1 MKIIRAQAVGND
13 GRSLF
18 QPVKHLIQQHGLQM
32 SEAVV
37 EPDQDGRVMLVV
49 ENHGLEENCVLGCL
63 QSVERIL
70 HEEDVPKKRQPVQFA
85 ISDWAMPQHFT
96 SA

>member
-1 MKIIRAQAVGND
+1 MDMLQQKPWQADCVVRLLQPVRCPAKHMKVIRAQAVGND

-37 EPDQDGRVMLVV
+37 EPDLDGRVMLVV
-49 ENHGLEENCVLGCL
+49 ENHGPRPVDLE
-63 QSVERIL
+63 
-70 HEEDVPKKRQPVQFA
+70 
-85 ISDWAMPQHFT
+85 
-96 SA
+96 